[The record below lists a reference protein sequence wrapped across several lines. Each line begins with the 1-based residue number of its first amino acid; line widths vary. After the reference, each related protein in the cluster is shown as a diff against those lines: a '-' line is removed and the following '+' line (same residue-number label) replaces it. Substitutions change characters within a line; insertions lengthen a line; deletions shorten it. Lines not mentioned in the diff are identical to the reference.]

1 MISPDELLEAPADL
15 YAAVATNCDLDWKL
29 EADLEDVVE
38 YSNAPELE
46 RKKVQGKRRGNEREA
61 GFVKARLGGG

>member
-38 YSNAPELE
+38 YSNAGIGEKE
-46 RKKVQGKRRGNEREA
+46 SARKRRETGKLS
-61 GFVKARLGGG
+61 VL